1 VWYIK
6 DIETTPLDVLISYLK
21 EIKGMVGKEEHSSV
35 DAALM
40 KFEPRTLLNCVG
52 DSIKGESQMYSAL
65 YNLKELVQ
73 HHEEARRKDLEERVC
88 TSIVQKF
95 KTNSERP
102 NCPMFEQN
110 FHVCLGK
117 APPLSGN
124 PESNKEAYFRMA
136 RDLDLA
142 PVQLGPKTLDDL
154 IHRVASVFKYAS
166 DLINNFRNFFGA
178 DILQNKNKPV
188 GSHEG
193 KAKQTFTAKASETK
207 QEKKEKQVECYGC
220 GFRNHKTPDC
230 DMKKHPNF
238 NTELKPFAMS
248 EGGKSYLQALVAYD
262 SKMNKPILSNY
273 HKMVKGKIEKVQEAI
288 CDLPK
293 TNGEFH
299 LNLMNTDENPNN
311 YIYTNPNFING
322 VIRESEKEL
331 NVKALLDNGAFNG
344 HCYISTEVENFL
356 KMCGNKGENLGS
368 CRVCMPIGN
377 SCVEI
382 DNRKYLF
389 KLHVINE
396 FKVKKEIFI
405 IATPINTNYDI
416 IINRQFIKEN
426 SLVLD
431 FPSHFMN
438 EGDIQTLIP
447 KLGGTG
453 GTVHE
458 RTNAYPNAG
467 HDQPHQEEVRVPKEA
482 LLDISPEDDGG
493 VSERWDNQVFPWEMD
508 NSVEKDD
515 EECIPKKISGP
526 IKLVNEIRA
535 LCLKYINVFKRQV
548 LSQPA
553 LINPFHILVDKEKM
567 EKKLHSIQYRRP
579 RMQSRERQE
588 EIRRQNEKMLH
599 LDVIRSSD
607 ALFVSQVHLAKKPNG
622 TWRYCIDY
630 RELNEISKAAAWP
643 LPNIQHTLERLG
655 RKGWKIF
662 GVMDMTSGYWQ
673 APLAEESKKYT
684 AFTTWMGNYE
694 WTRVPFGL
702 KGAPSYYQKEV
713 QHTVLRELM
722 YRVCENY
729 MDDII
734 FGGTDFT
741 DYLNNLEKILKRM
754 QEHNLTIN
762 PDKCTFGVNS
772 IEVVGHVLDST
783 GISFSEGKRNG
794 VKEFPLP
801 QNAKQLHS
809 FLGLAN
815 YFRSHVR
822 NYTESTSIL
831 YDKLSK
837 HQDDKKKLIWIDD
850 EIEKFEEIKEKIH
863 SCRKLFFVNDTHEI
877 HLCTDASLY
886 GIGAYL
892 YQIIDGGEI
901 PIQFLSSKLTKTQ
914 RRWSVPEKEGYAIYY
929 ALTKLE
935 YLLRDVYFVLH
946 TDHINLTFVNAIAT
960 TSRKVYNW
968 KLTIQEFNFDIV
980 YIKGEN
986 NVVADKLSR
995 LCDSDP
1001 QNDERKI
1008 ETIFLNAIV
1017 ENYIPQNIRDMFNAV
1032 HNAVVGHN
1040 GFKKTMKRM
1049 LKAGA
1054 KHKDLKSFI
1063 RKLLRECVSCQKL
1076 SYNSMLTKTMPFTTA
1091 SYELWECLN
1100 IDTIGPFLQ
1109 DRYGFQ
1115 YILNI
1120 IDAFSR
1126 FQHLIPMRR
1135 ADAQSALEALIQ
1147 HVGLFGVPNSVLT
1160 DNGTQFVNE
1169 AMSALMDTLGCKHI
1183 TTTPYSKEENAI
1195 VERSNKESNRYCSAL
1210 VNDKDVMDRWSA
1222 YVPIAQRIINS
1233 NEHEALGVA
1242 PAQLVFPNVRL
1253 DRMFPFE
1260 EEREK
1265 AASTKLTDYVQHAF
1279 ELHNKLMEI
1288 ARANQKERDSQHM
1301 QRQLQRLHSRPEFP
1315 SKIGDYVLA
1324 DHMNG
1329 KPHKLANN
1337 KIGPYKLVE
1346 LNNGQATIEDVV
1358 HKKQRKLHTS
1368 NLVPFRYDN
1377 RMTNPMVIAAKEKDY
1392 YIVERIIT
1400 HKVMKKKTMF
1410 QVKWVGYEEPKDITW
1425 EPIENLK
1432 NNIIFHNYCK
1442 ENNLEDLIP
1451 DRFKD

>member
-1 VWYIK
+1 
-6 DIETTPLDVLISYLK
+6 
-21 EIKGMVGKEEHSSV
+21 
-35 DAALM
+35 
-40 KFEPRTLLNCVG
+40 
-52 DSIKGESQMYSAL
+52 
-65 YNLKELVQ
+65 
-73 HHEEARRKDLEERVC
+73 
-88 TSIVQKF
+88 
-95 KTNSERP
+95 
-102 NCPMFEQN
+102 
-110 FHVCLGK
+110 
-117 APPLSGN
+117 
-124 PESNKEAYFRMA
+124 
-136 RDLDLA
+136 
-142 PVQLGPKTLDDL
+142 
-154 IHRVASVFKYAS
+154 
-166 DLINNFRNFFGA
+166 
-178 DILQNKNKPV
+178 
-188 GSHEG
+188 
-193 KAKQTFTAKASETK
+193 
-207 QEKKEKQVECYGC
+207 
-220 GFRNHKTPDC
+220 
-230 DMKKHPNF
+230 
-238 NTELKPFAMS
+238 
-248 EGGKSYLQALVAYD
+248 
-262 SKMNKPILSNY
+262 
-273 HKMVKGKIEKVQEAI
+273 
-288 CDLPK
+288 
-293 TNGEFH
+293 
-299 LNLMNTDENPNN
+299 
-311 YIYTNPNFING
+311 
-322 VIRESEKEL
+322 
-331 NVKALLDNGAFNG
+331 
-344 HCYISTEVENFL
+344 
-356 KMCGNKGENLGS
+356 
-368 CRVCMPIGN
+368 
-377 SCVEI
+377 
-382 DNRKYLF
+382 
-389 KLHVINE
+389 
-396 FKVKKEIFI
+396 
-405 IATPINTNYDI
+405 
-416 IINRQFIKEN
+416 
-426 SLVLD
+426 
-431 FPSHFMN
+431 
-438 EGDIQTLIP
+438 
-447 KLGGTG
+447 
-453 GTVHE
+453 
-458 RTNAYPNAG
+458 
-467 HDQPHQEEVRVPKEA
+467 
-482 LLDISPEDDGG
+482 
-493 VSERWDNQVFPWEMD
+493 
-508 NSVEKDD
+508 
-515 EECIPKKISGP
+515 
-526 IKLVNEIRA
+526 
-535 LCLKYINVFKRQV
+535 
-548 LSQPA
+548 
-553 LINPFHILVDKEKM
+553 
-567 EKKLHSIQYRRP
+567 
-579 RMQSRERQE
+579 
-588 EIRRQNEKMLH
+588 
-599 LDVIRSSD
+599 
-607 ALFVSQVHLAKKPNG
+607 
-622 TWRYCIDY
+622 
-630 RELNEISKAAAWP
+630 
-643 LPNIQHTLERLG
+643 
-655 RKGWKIF
+655 
-662 GVMDMTSGYWQ
+662 
-673 APLAEESKKYT
+673 
-684 AFTTWMGNYE
+684 
-694 WTRVPFGL
+694 
-702 KGAPSYYQKEV
+702 
-713 QHTVLRELM
+713 
-722 YRVCENY
+722 
-729 MDDII
+729 
-734 FGGTDFT
+734 
-741 DYLNNLEKILKRM
+741 
-754 QEHNLTIN
+754 
-762 PDKCTFGVNS
+762 
-772 IEVVGHVLDST
+772 
-783 GISFSEGKRNG
+783 
-794 VKEFPLP
+794 
-801 QNAKQLHS
+801 
-809 FLGLAN
+809 
-815 YFRSHVR
+815 
-822 NYTESTSIL
+822 
-831 YDKLSK
+831 
-837 HQDDKKKLIWIDD
+837 
-850 EIEKFEEIKEKIH
+850 
-863 SCRKLFFVNDTHEI
+863 
-877 HLCTDASLY
+877 LY